1 MKTIGFKNFRKFPD
15 FPSMSLE
22 GINIFVGGNNSGK
35 STVVKA
41 LLLVDNFLKNA
52 NKQNVFARPYFVF
65 GGASNIGTFSRALC
79 NRVTENEISFESTLD
94 HYRIKLWIKSD
105 NTQHD
110 SSNAIISKV
119 LIIDDYNR
127 IEIVYDF
134 IVNQHIKIDF
144 FPGEAKNSMREELL
158 MVEAEE
164 KKIVYEIAQLESEI
178 EEQKKLSSSRTIE
191 VNGDLDATIERI
203 ESLKKLA
210 SRNERLKELKMRA
223 VETRNKTYELEK
235 LLQPI
240 ILPLSYYDNH
250 TNVLYLKQLVLNIIA
265 SVDYLAANKKAENY
279 SEELYKKEVIEKR
292 LDVFR
297 DFADGLEMA
306 IEKNKFEYIYAHAAD
321 QIALYDSRDE
331 NDYVA
336 KSIREFVNSQIGKN
350 DEEWQFVKDWMKLF
364 EIGNDF
370 HIESYFGEAYG
381 LSIIDEYRKQINLAD
396 KGKGSIQ
403 LMILLLRLAT
413 IIRKYNVG
421 KDNIIVLVEEPEQ
434 NIHPDL
440 QVLLTDLFC
449 DVFKKWGIRFI
460 IETHS
465 EYLVRHAQLIVASG
479 KYKYQQEFID
489 GNPFKVYY
497 FSQDNIPYDMLLE
510 GNGRFK
516 NAFGDGFFNVAALE
530 ALGVSKIERERRR
543 KEE

>member
-119 LIIDDYNR
+119 LIMDDYNR

>member
-1 MKTIGFKNFRKFPD
+1 MKTIGFKNFRKFTD
-15 FPSMSLE
+15 FPSMPLD

-41 LLLVDNFLKNA
+41 MLLVDNFLKNA

-79 NRVTENEISFESTLD
+79 NRGTDNEISFDSSLD
-94 HYRIKLWIKSD
+94 HYMIKLWIKSD
-105 NTQHD
+105 NTQPN

-119 LIIDDYNR
+119 LIMDNYNS

-144 FPGEAKNSMREELL
+144 FPGEAKESMRKELL
-158 MVEAEE
+158 EVGEEEE
-164 KKIVYEIAQLESEI
+164 KIVFEIAQLESEI
-178 EEQKKLSSSRTIE
+178 EEQKKLSSSRTME
-191 VNGDLDATIERI
+191 AKGDLDAAIERI
-203 ESLKKLA
+203 ESLGKLA

-223 VETRNKTYELEK
+223 AETRNKIYELEK

-279 SEELYKKEVIEKR
+279 SGELYKKEVIEKR

-306 IEKNKFEYIYAHAAD
+306 IEKNKYEYIYAHAAD

-449 DVFKKWGIRFI
+449 DVYKKWGIRFI

-479 KYKYQQEFID
+479 KYKYQQESID

>member
-1 MKTIGFKNFRKFPD
+1 M
-15 FPSMSLE
+15 
-22 GINIFVGGNNSGK
+22 
-35 STVVKA
+35 
-41 LLLVDNFLKNA
+41 DNFLKNA

-119 LIIDDYNR
+119 LIMDDYNR

-178 EEQKKLSSSRTIE
+178 EKQKKLLSSRTME
-191 VNGDLDATIERI
+191 SKDHLDKTPESI
-203 ESLKKLA
+203 ESLEKIV
-210 SRNERLKELKMRA
+210 SRNERLKDLKMSA
-223 VETRNKTYELEK
+223 AETQNKLYELER

-240 ILPLSYYDNH
+240 VLPLSYYDNH
-250 TNVLYLKQLVLNIIA
+250 TNVFYLKQLVLNIIA
-265 SVDYLAANKKAENY
+265 SVDYLAANKKADVY
-279 SEELYKKEVIEKR
+279 KEELYKKEVIEKR
-292 LDVFR
+292 LDVLR
-297 DFADGLEMA
+297 DFADGLEKA

-321 QIALYDSRDE
+321 QVALYDSRDE

-336 KSIREFVNSQIGKN
+336 KSIREFVNIQIGKN
-350 DEEWQFVKDWMKLF
+350 DEEWQFVRDWMKLF
-364 EIGNDF
+364 KIGSDF
-370 HIESYFGEAYG
+370 QIESYFGEAYG
-381 LSIIDEYRKQINLAD
+381 LSIIDESKKQINLAD

-465 EYLVRHAQLIVASG
+465 EYLVRHAQFVVASG
-479 KYKYQQEFID
+479 KYKYQQDSIS

-497 FSQDNIPYDMLLE
+497 FSQDDVPYDMLLE
-510 GNGRFK
+510 ENGRFK

-530 ALGVSKIERERRR
+530 ALGVSKIERERRG

>member
-119 LIIDDYNR
+119 LIMDDYNR

-178 EEQKKLSSSRTIE
+178 EEQKNYHLP
-191 VNGDLDATIERI
+191 
-203 ESLKKLA
+203 
-210 SRNERLKELKMRA
+210 ELWK
-223 VETRNKTYELEK
+223 
-235 LLQPI
+235 
-240 ILPLSYYDNH
+240 S
-250 TNVLYLKQLVLNIIA
+250 
-265 SVDYLAANKKAENY
+265 
-279 SEELYKKEVIEKR
+279 
-292 LDVFR
+292 
-297 DFADGLEMA
+297 MA
-306 IEKNKFEYIYAHAAD
+306 I
-321 QIALYDSRDE
+321 
-331 NDYVA
+331 
-336 KSIREFVNSQIGKN
+336 
-350 DEEWQFVKDWMKLF
+350 WMRPLK
-364 EIGNDF
+364 
-370 HIESYFGEAYG
+370 G
-381 LSIIDEYRKQINLAD
+381 LN
-396 KGKGSIQ
+396 
-403 LMILLLRLAT
+403 
-413 IIRKYNVG
+413 
-421 KDNIIVLVEEPEQ
+421 
-434 NIHPDL
+434 H
-440 QVLLTDLFC
+440 
-449 DVFKKWGIRFI
+449 
-460 IETHS
+460 
-465 EYLVRHAQLIVASG
+465 
-479 KYKYQQEFID
+479 
-489 GNPFKVYY
+489 
-497 FSQDNIPYDMLLE
+497 
-510 GNGRFK
+510 
-516 NAFGDGFFNVAALE
+516 
-530 ALGVSKIERERRR
+530 
-543 KEE
+543 

>member
-119 LIIDDYNR
+119 LIMDDYNR

-178 EEQKKLSSSRTIE
+178 EEQKKLSSSRTME

-530 ALGVSKIERERRR
+530 ALGVSKIERNRRR
-543 KEE
+543 IEE

>member
-119 LIIDDYNR
+119 LIMDDYNR

-178 EEQKKLSSSRTIE
+178 EEQKKLSSSRTME

>member
-119 LIIDDYNR
+119 LIMDDYNR

-178 EEQKKLSSSRTIE
+178 EEQKKLSSSRTME

-292 LDVFR
+292 LDMFR